1 MKYLLIQFKTINMEK
16 FLIITS
22 REYLNK
28 ITNKTFILSTLFT
41 PLILVGLIFLI
52 GWFAS
57 VNNDQV
63 SNVSVVDNSGFIF
76 DKLESTESIKYI
88 ELEDFGLEEAKLIS
102 KTKSDFGLL
111 FIENLESPK
120 EIAETITFYSE
131 DAPSLTVIGN
141 IENQLENILTNKNY
155 KINNIDINKINDNKV
170 YVSLYQE
177 TFQGKKTTKADSFI
191 GLFFGMFLAFLLY
204 MLIFAYGGMIM
215 ASVIEEKSSRII
227 EVIVSSVKPFYLIS
241 GKIVGTS
248 LAGITQFIVWGV
260 LFYGFSF
267 FMSTTFG
274 ITSTYDNNELMLAA
288 ESNAISDASLN
299 MLSSFFNLPLAN
311 ILIAFIFYFIGGYFL
326 FSSMF
331 AAIGAAVDNQTDAQQ
346 LLLPITFIVIIAL
359 YVGIFTAENPDGI
372 ISVIFS
378 MIPLTSPIV
387 MMMRIPNG
395 VPISEQII
403 SLLILYLTVI
413 LIIWIA
419 AKIYRIGILM
429 YGKKPSYKE
438 LIKWLKY

>member
-1 MKYLLIQFKTINMEK
+1 MEK

-41 PLILVGLIFLI
+41 PLILVGLVFLI

-57 VNNDQV
+57 VNNDGV
-63 SNVSVVDNSGFIF
+63 NTISVVDNSGYIF
-76 DKLESTESIKYI
+76 DNLESTESLKYVK
-88 ELEDFGLEEAKLIS
+88 LENFDLDEAKLIS

-111 FIENLESPK
+111 FIENFESPK
-120 EIAETITFYSE
+120 EIAETISFYSE
-131 DAPSLTVIGN
+131 DTPSLTVIGN

-155 KINNIDINKINDNKV
+155 NIQGIDINKINSNKI

-177 TFQGKKTTKADSFI
+177 TFQGKKTTKADSAVGFI
-191 GLFFGMFLAFLLY
+191 FGMFLAFLLY

-215 ASVIEEKSSRII
+215 SSVIEEKSSRII

-248 LAGITQFIVWGV
+248 LAGITQFLAWGI

-267 FMSTTFG
+267 FISSTFG
-274 ITSTYDNNELMLAA
+274 ITSTYDNNEFMLAA
-288 ESNAISDASLN
+288 ESSAISDASLN
-299 MLSSFFNLPLAN
+299 MLSSFFNLPLVN
-311 ILIAFIFYFIGGYFL
+311 ILIAFIFYFIGGYL
-326 FSSMF
+326 LYSSMF
-331 AAIGAAVDNQTDAQQ
+331 AAVGAAVDNQTDAQQ
-346 LLLPITFIVIIAL
+346 FMLPITLIVIIAL

-372 ISVIFS
+372 VSVIFS
-378 MIPLTSPIV
+378 MIPFTSPIV

-395 VPISEQII
+395 VPILEQVV
-403 SLLILYLTVI
+403 SLLILFLTVI